1 MEQVTS
7 LQTENAILQKTV
19 DELKRELEAVILDAE
34 CLRDEREEIEK
45 LLQVDSKENLSNT
58 GEVISEFKIQWLAC
72 STNLFNVIT
81 KPINTQRYFDVH
93 LTSITFKQR

>member
-72 STNLFNVIT
+72 STSLFVSWVNI
-81 KPINTQRYFDVH
+81 P
-93 LTSITFKQR
+93 